1 MRRHP
6 AKTGNRP
13 PASRTALSL
22 CRLERIIYRLKERR
36 AALMHDERR
45 KDAHEKIA
53 LGGLVV
59 KAGLRAADRAFI
71 LGALIQAAKLNSED
85 PQWREL
91 RQLGI
96 AAMRDVTKSDAE
108 AEAT

>member
-1 MRRHP
+1 
-6 AKTGNRP
+6 
-13 PASRTALSL
+13 
-22 CRLERIIYRLKERR
+22 
-36 AALMHDERR
+36 MHNERR

-59 KAGLRAADRAFI
+59 KAGLRGADRAFV
-71 LGALIQAAKLNSED
+71 LGALIQAAKLGPDD

-96 AAMRDVTKSDAE
+96 SAMRDVTKNDVEADAQ
-108 AEAT
+108 